1 MKFECSIQGKFS
13 LSIFLFLF
21 LQNTRPLYFLIFFG
35 GARYWDS
42 VKALSECGSL
52 FFNPTWKPKSPLYP
66 FYPSTKISSRYIVHS
81 NLNFFKGTTVISASS
96 PAFPDKASLYVVVDK
111 TSKKL
116 VLFFSFEVVR
126 KLMLMSQSLLILISK
141 VKAHFTRHHQRHNF
155 FSYTLYCLW
164 YNKV

>member
-1 MKFECSIQGKFS
+1 MKFECSIQGRFS

-21 LQNTRPLYFLIFFG
+21 LQNTRPLYFLIFG

-42 VKALSECGSL
+42 VKAFSECASL
-52 FFNPTWKPKSPLYP
+52 FSNPTWKPKSPLYP

-81 NLNFFKGTTVISASS
+81 NLNFVKGTTVISASS
-96 PAFPDKASLYVVVDK
+96 SAFPDKASLYVVVDK
-111 TSKKL
+111 RSKKL
-116 VLFFSFEVVR
+116 VLFFFFFEMVR

-155 FSYTLYCLW
+155 FSYTIYCL
-164 YNKV
+164 